1 MLGVFFL
8 STLQRYCMPYQLTYK
23 IFELIV
29 RYTMLVHVYFLES
42 IIAFDRFPPARR
54 NAALYQSAVSD
65 PDLVREGGT
74 EIKL

>member
-1 MLGVFFL
+1 MLEQVC
-8 STLQRYCMPYQLTYK
+8 RA
-23 IFELIV
+23 
-29 RYTMLVHVYFLES
+29 ES
-42 IIAFDRFPPARR
+42 IVASDRFPPARR